1 MKSMFRG
8 RRSTPPGEHRP
19 VLLDEVLTVLAPASG
34 AVVVDCTTGWA
45 GHSVEL
51 LRRVGPGG
59 RLIGLD
65 LDPDNLPRARERLE
79 AVGFPF
85 ALHHSNFAALPSVL
99 AAEGVEAVDAVLA
112 DLGMSSM
119 QVDDAERGFS
129 YVRDGPLDMRMDR
142 SRGRTAAQLLA
153 IIAEDD
159 LRQALHDLGDEPEAV
174 RIAQAIVRARQS
186 API

>member
-1 MKSMFRG
+1 MAHPP
-8 RRSTPPGEHRP
+8 RSPSHGEHRL
-19 VLLDEVLTVLAPASG
+19 VLLDEVLAALAVGPG

-51 LRRVGPGG
+51 LRRAGPSG

-65 LDPDNLPRARERLE
+65 LDADNLPRASERLR

-85 ALHHSNFAALPSVL
+85 SLHHGNFASLPTVL
-99 AAEGVEAVDAVLA
+99 AAEGVTAVDAILA
-112 DLGMSSM
+112 DVGMSSM

-142 SRGRTAAQLLA
+142 TRGRTAAQVLA
-153 IIAEDD
+153 TIS
-159 LRQALHDLGDEPEAV
+159 
-174 RIAQAIVRARQS
+174 QS
-186 API
+186 ALARPLNDYGAEPHPG